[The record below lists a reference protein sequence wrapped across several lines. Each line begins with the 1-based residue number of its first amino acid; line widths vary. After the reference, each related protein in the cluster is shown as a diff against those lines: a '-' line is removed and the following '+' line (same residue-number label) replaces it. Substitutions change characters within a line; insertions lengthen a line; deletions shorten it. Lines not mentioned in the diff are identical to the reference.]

1 MATKAEK
8 SRSDL
13 IRECIASATKPSE
26 KNAAYIIDTLKQK
39 GVNVSKQLVYQV
51 KAAMKKKRRRA
62 AASVAANAR
71 FSGGR
76 KVGSSRKSSANSQGW
91 LIAKNLLNSFGGDL
105 TAAKNSLEIVAR
117 ILNS

>member
-13 IRECIASATKPSE
+13 IRECLTSAKKPSE
-26 KNAAYIIDTLKQK
+26 KEAAYIMDTLKQN
-39 GVNVSKQLVYQV
+39 GVSVSKQLVYQV
-51 KAAMKKKRRRA
+51 KAALKKKRRRA

-71 FSGGR
+71 FN
-76 KVGSSRKSSANSQGW
+76 GSKAKKKEDAQGW
-91 LIAKNLLNSFGGDL
+91 IIAKNLLDSFGGDL
-105 TAAKNSLEIVAR
+105 SAAKQSLEIVSK

>member
-13 IRECIASATKPSE
+13 IRECLASAKKPSE
-26 KNAAYIIDTLKQK
+26 KEAAYIMDTLKQN
-39 GVNVSKQLVYQV
+39 GVSVSKQLVYQV
-51 KAAMKKKRRRA
+51 KAALKKKRRRA

-71 FSGGR
+71 FN
-76 KVGSSRKSSANSQGW
+76 GSKAKKKKKKEDAQG
-91 LIAKNLLNSFGGDL
+91 LIIAKNLLDSFSGDL
-105 TAAKNSLEIVAR
+105 SAAKQSLEIVSK